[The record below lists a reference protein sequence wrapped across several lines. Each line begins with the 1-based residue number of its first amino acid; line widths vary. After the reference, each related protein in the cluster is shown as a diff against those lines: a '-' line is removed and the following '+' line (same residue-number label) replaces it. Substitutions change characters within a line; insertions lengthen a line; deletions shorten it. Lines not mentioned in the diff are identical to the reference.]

1 MLSFSNVCLLLVLV
15 LLDQILVCF
24 YCLVASLFLALRVL
38 VAGVLAVQFQ
48 VQLGLELVLG
58 QGDLEAEGVQC
69 RLQIAEC
76 AGSELAKLDFELQ
89 FAGNCNTKCS

>member
-15 LLDQILVCF
+15 LFVQALVCF
-24 YCLVASLFLALRVL
+24 YCPVASLFLALRVL
-38 VAGVLAVQFQ
+38 VVVVLAVQFQ
-48 VQLGLELVLG
+48 VRLGLELVLG
-58 QGDLEAEGVQC
+58 QGDLEAEGVQF
-69 RLQIAEC
+69 RFQIAEC

>member
-1 MLSFSNVCLLLVLV
+1 VLSFSNVCLLLVLV

-58 QGDLEAEGVQC
+58 QGDLEAEGSRC
-69 RLQIAEC
+69 RFQIAEC
-76 AGSELAKLDFELQ
+76 AGSELVKLDFELQ